1 MVKKDRKFYRRVYWK
16 SELLKKL
23 PKNPQ
28 KIWRIHFDKLNSK
41 NMASLWSQNKIIDD
55 YRKFRSH
62 RRFLLIRTYLAQFRK
77 NWMAKNHEKNCVR
90 EEMVPLL
97 EKTIQSQC
105 GYWFWKY
112 LGSKSNLKKSKNFVH
127 FILAILE
134 KW

>member
-1 MVKKDRKFYRRVYWK
+1 MVKKDRKFLRRVYWK

-41 NMASLWSQNKIIDD
+41 NMASLCSQNKIIDE

-62 RRFLLIRTYLAQFRK
+62 RRFLLRTYLGQFRK
-77 NWMAKNHEKNCVR
+77 NWMAKNHEKNCVC
-90 EEMVPLL
+90 EEIVPLL
-97 EKTIQSQC
+97 EKTIQSQYA
-105 GYWFWKY
+105 YWFWKY
-112 LGSKSNLKKSKNFVH
+112 LGSKSNLKISKNFIH
-127 FILAILE
+127 FILAILK